1 MGDTLDRPQ
10 DDAPLATS
18 KHASA
23 AVEAATDFLLE
34 PRGDTLI
41 GRAVTI
47 NRPRAELYAYWRD
60 FANLPTF
67 MDNVER
73 IDVMSSE
80 RSHWVVK
87 APAGRTVEWDAVI
100 TEEREGE
107 TIAWASAEGAD
118 VPNSG
123 RIDFRDAPGGRG
135 TQVTATIVYDPPA
148 GVVGKVIAKIFQR
161 EPAIQ
166 ARRDLRRFK
175 QLMETGEI
183 ATASRTRPPGQLMKQ
198 EEGATLMRALA
209 WHGKHDVRVDT
220 VDDPEILNPRDAIIR
235 ITSTAICGSDL
246 HLYDG
251 YIPTMQKAISS
262 AMSSWGRWSRPA

>member
-1 MGDTLDRPQ
+1 MTDTQAREQ
-10 DDAPLATS
+10 RDDAPLATS
-18 KHASA
+18 KQNDAVDRASA
-23 AVEAATDFLLE
+23 ALAEAK
-34 PRGDTLI
+34 GDTLI
-41 GRAVTI
+41 GRTVTI

-60 FANLPTF
+60 FARLPSF

-73 IDVMSSE
+73 IDVIDDR

-107 TIAWASAEGAD
+107 MIAWVSAEGAD

-183 ATASRTRPPGQLMKQ
+183 ATASRTRKQL
-198 EEGATLMRALA
+198 EE
-209 WHGKHDVRVDT
+209 
-220 VDDPEILNPRDAIIR
+220 E
-235 ITSTAICGSDL
+235 
-246 HLYDG
+246 
-251 YIPTMQKAISS
+251 KA
-262 AMSSWGRWSRPA
+262 